1 MQGINNEV
9 KKKDWKND
17 RADNKLRWELLP
29 LDLIEDLVKVYDAG
43 AKKYEPD
50 SWKYVEN
57 GYERYKGALL
67 RHLLK
72 SDTEDIDEETDCYHL
87 AQVAW
92 NALTMLWFKKQQINR
107 TDLNDFATWA
117 KWNLG
122 NLDNL
127 IEDDSKEDCAILKPI
142 HIQDNPK
149 NVESLNTT
157 INTTMND
164 EKTKQS

>member
-1 MQGINNEV
+1 M
-9 KKKDWKND
+9 
-17 RADNKLRWELLP
+17 P

-43 AKKYEPD
+43 AKKYEPN
-50 SWKYVEN
+50 SWQYVEN

-92 NALTMLWFKKQQINR
+92 NALTMLWFKKQQLNR
-107 TDLNDFATWA
+107 TDLNDFITWS

-122 NLDNL
+122 NLNNL
-127 IEDDSKEDCAILKPI
+127 IEDSSKEDCVTLKPI
-142 HIQDNPK
+142 HIQANPNNEK
-149 NVESLNTT
+149 SLNTIVNTT
-157 INTTMND
+157 INDSVDKMNKINK
-164 EKTKQS
+164 ELNK